1 MKNLLLLLLFFTTIG
16 SMFVYYFIP
25 KINQYNDIDFLEASL
40 SEVITKIPESEDVY
54 LFSEFLPN
62 ATATKY
68 KTMMLMAPRIVID
81 AEFKTIPSNKYILVI
96 QDRNGKNLTLQS
108 EEFLKQ
114 TQTLFARNNDYYHIT
129 LLKKKQ

>member
-40 SEVITKIPESEDVY
+40 SEVITKIPESDDVY

-68 KTMMLMAPRIVID
+68 KTMMVMAPRIVIED
-81 AEFKTIPSNKYILVI
+81 DFKNISKDQYILMV
-96 QDRNGKNLTLQS
+96 QDKNGKNSTLQS
-108 EEFLKQ
+108 PEFLNQ
-114 TQTLFARNNDYYHIT
+114 TVTILDENNNFYHIT
-129 LLKKKQ
+129 LLKKK